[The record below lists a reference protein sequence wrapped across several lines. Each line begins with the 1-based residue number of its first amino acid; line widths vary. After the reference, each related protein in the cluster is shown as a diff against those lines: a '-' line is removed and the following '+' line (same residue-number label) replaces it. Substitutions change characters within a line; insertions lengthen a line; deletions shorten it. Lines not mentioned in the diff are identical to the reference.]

1 VKILKIW
8 FGYSEGEQICSSRAE
23 NVFEI
28 RFGFVNIRVTLVDQ
42 KNSNARQKVYR
53 FLERIDH
60 EFVPPLSGRGSS
72 AATNLAASFD
82 AAAHRLG
89 EYVDE
94 VMEQVVVFA
103 KTGEKVVGIFTFKPA
118 YFLAA
123 LDHYSPCNYITT
135 VATHPDF
142 RNRGVSRTMYHFAL
156 NQLSNKYC
164 SPYWVTRTWSAN
176 EYHLKLLDQLGF
188 DVVKV
193 LKNDRG
199 FAIDTLYLALRM
211 TPP

>member
-1 VKILKIW
+1 M
-8 FGYSEGEQICSSRAE
+8 
-23 NVFEI
+23 
-28 RFGFVNIRVTLVDQ
+28 NIRIALVDQ
-42 KNSNARQKVYR
+42 KKDDARQKVYK
-53 FLERIDH
+53 FLKRIDH
-60 EFVPPLSGRGSS
+60 EFIPPLSGRGSS
-72 AATNLAASFD
+72 SATNLAASFD

-94 VMEQVVVFA
+94 VMEQVIVFA
-103 KTGEKVVGIFTFKPA
+103 KAGEKVVGIFTFKAA
-118 YFLAA
+118 YFLTA

-135 VATHPDF
+135 VGTHPDF

-156 NQLSNKYC
+156 NQLSNKYP
-164 SPYWVTRTWSAN
+164 SSYWITRTWSTN

-199 FAIDTLYLALRM
+199 VAIDTLYLALRM